1 MQKSTSTDAH
11 LLPMSLLGAL
21 IQKGAQLGSFAE
33 RPRLSP
39 PDQQYKQLLLLLQ
52 KAKQTSF
59 GRYHGF
65 QDALLSDD
73 PMSAFLQQTP
83 ATDYQGIYDRWW
95 SKAHLADQ
103 PDVCWP
109 GVIPYYALSSGTSQS
124 STKYIPVTEDMLRD
138 MKRGSRRLFFDITKF
153 GLPARQFTK
162 QMLMVGS
169 CTMPRREGLH
179 WSGDLSG
186 IIGLNRPLWIERYYR
201 PGRHIT
207 DLPEWSERI
216 EIISDEAP
224 FWDIGFSVSNPMW
237 LQLILQKI
245 IEKYRL
251 RHIHELWPNFE
262 VFVHG
267 GVFFEPYRPVFEQ
280 LLGRPMQYVDSYMA
294 SEGFFSYQ
302 NRPDT
307 RAMRMLTDCGV
318 FFEFVPFN
326 DKNFDENGDLRSAFP
341 ETLRLDEVR
350 ERENYATLISTSAG
364 AWRYLL
370 GDTIQFTDLER
381 CEFKLTGRTKQ
392 FLSVCGEHL
401 SIDNLNDAVRHA
413 DKLLNA
419 GVREFAVAGLR
430 DGSFWAHQWYVSV
443 ENQSVASE
451 TFARAVDAELCRLND
466 DYAVERAYA
475 LRDVRVKVLPN
486 EVFMGWLGKRGK
498 LNGQAKIPRVM
509 KGEQLA
515 DFERFVA
522 LMV

>member
-1 MQKSTSTDAH
+1 
-11 LLPMSLLGAL
+11 MSLLGAL
-21 IQKGAQLGSFAE
+21 IRKGAQLGSFAE
-33 RPRLSP
+33 QPRLSSF
-39 PDQQYKQLLLLLQ
+39 DLQSKQLSLLLQ
-52 KAKQTSF
+52 KAQGTAF

-65 QDALLSDD
+65 QEALHAANPLE
-73 PMSAFLQQTP
+73 AFCRQTP

-95 SKAHLADQ
+95 SKAHLEDQ

-109 GVIPYYALSSGTSQS
+109 GIIPYYALSSGTSQS

-153 GLPARQFTK
+153 GLSARQFTT

-169 CTMPRREGLH
+169 CTLPRREGLH

-216 EIISDEAP
+216 ERIADEAP
-224 FWDIGFSVSNPMW
+224 NWDIGFSVSNPMW
-237 LQLILQKI
+237 LQLILQRI
-245 IEKYRL
+245 IEKYGL
-251 RHIHELWPNFE
+251 RHIHEIWPNFE

-280 LLGRPMQYVDSYMA
+280 LLGRPMHYVDSYMA

-307 RAMRMLTDCGV
+307 RSMRMLTDCGV

-326 DKNFDENGDLRSAFP
+326 DTNFDENGDLRSAFP
-341 ETLRLDEVR
+341 ETLSLNEVR
-350 ERENYATLISTSAG
+350 EGEHYATLISTSAG

-370 GDTIQFTDLER
+370 GDTVQFTDLER
-381 CEFKLTGRTKQ
+381 CEFKVTGRTKQ
-392 FLSVCGEHL
+392 FLSVCGEHI

-413 DKLLNA
+413 DKTLNA
-419 GVREFAVAGLR
+419 GVREFTVAGVR
-430 DGSFWAHQWYVSV
+430 EGSFWAHQWYVSV
-443 ENQSVASE
+443 DNQSVTSE
-451 TFARAVDAELCRLND
+451 AFVRAVDEELCRLNE
-466 DYAVERAYA
+466 DYAVERVYA
-475 LRDVRVKVLPN
+475 LREVRVQLLPN
-486 EVFMGWLGKRGK
+486 EVFFGWLEKRGK
-498 LNGQAKIPRVM
+498 FNGQAKIPRVM
-509 KGEQLA
+509 KGEQFD
-515 DFERFVA
+515 DFAAYVENETV
-522 LMV
+522 LT

>member
-1 MQKSTSTDAH
+1 
-11 LLPMSLLGAL
+11 MSLLGS
-21 IQKGAQLGSFAE
+21 IIRKGAQWGSLAAQ
-33 RPRLSP
+33 PRLTAS
-39 PDQQYKQLLLLLQ
+39 DLQYKQLLALLQ
-52 KAKQTSF
+52 KAKHTSF
-59 GRYHGF
+59 GRHHGF
-65 QDALLSDD
+65 ADILLSNN
-73 PMSAFLQQTP
+73 AWLNFREQVP
-83 ATDYQGIYDRWW
+83 ATDYQGMYERWW
-95 SKAHLADQ
+95 SRAHLADE

-109 GVIPYYALSSGTSQS
+109 GVIPYYALSSGTSQAS
-124 STKYIPVTEDMLRD
+124 SKYIPVTEDMLRG

-153 GLPARQFTK
+153 GLSAKQFTT

-169 CTMPRREGLH
+169 CTMPKREGLH

-186 IIGLNRPLWIERYYR
+186 IIGLNRPLWIERYYK

-216 EIISDEAP
+216 ERIADEAP
-224 FWDIGFSVSNPMW
+224 SWDIGFAVSNPMW
-237 LQLILQKI
+237 MQMIMERI
-245 IEKYRL
+245 IEKYKL
-251 RHIHELWPNFE
+251 RNIHEIWPNFE

-302 NRPDT
+302 NRPET

-318 FFEFVPFN
+318 YFEFVPFT
-326 DKNFDENGDLRSAFP
+326 DENFNENGDLRTAFP
-341 ETLRLDEVR
+341 RTLSLNEVQ
-350 ERENYATLISTSAG
+350 EGVPYATLISTNAG

-370 GDTIQFTDLER
+370 GDTIQFTDLAR

-401 SIDNLNDAVRHA
+401 SIDNLNAAINHA

-419 GVREFAVAGLR
+419 GVREFTVAGVR

-443 ENQSVASE
+443 ENPSVTPEA
-451 TFARAVDAELCRLND
+451 FMKAVDAELCRLND
-466 DYAVERAYA
+466 DYAIERIYA
-475 LRDVRVKVLPN
+475 LREVRVQLLSN
-486 EVFMGWLGKRGK
+486 DVFLRWLESRGK
-498 LNGQAKIPRVM
+498 LNGQAKIPRVL

-515 DFERFVA
+515 GFEA
-522 LMV
+522 YLSGQGILA